1 MLDYIGKIQYNNFGS
16 KMEIIRFKNKS
27 DMDIYF
33 PQYDWVAEHKYYNDF
48 QRGSIKCPFEP
59 TVYGIGF
66 YGVGKYKSRENGIK
80 TNVYKEWYNMFAR
93 CYGNYKKRNITYE
106 DCHVCEEWHN
116 FQNFAKWHEE
126 NYYTINDKKM
136 CLDKDILYKGNKI
149 YSPNTCVFV
158 PQRINVLFIKSGKIR
173 GDYPIG
179 VAYNKR
185 DNVFESWISKC
196 SNDKKKKQ
204 IYLGRYNTFEEA
216 FQVYKI
222 EKEKYIKQVADE
234 YKLYIPKK
242 LYDAMYKWEV
252 DMND

>member
-1 MLDYIGKIQYNNFGS
+1 MGRLGEIGYNNFGS
-16 KMEIIRFKNKS
+16 KMEIVRFKNKS
-27 DMDIYF
+27 DIDVYF
-33 PQYDWVAEHKYYNDF
+33 PQYNWIAEHKYYNDF

-80 TNVYKEWYNMFAR
+80 TNAYKEWHNMFAR

-106 DCHVCEEWHN
+106 DCHVCEEWYN

-126 NYYTINDKKM
+126 NYYIINDKKM

-149 YSPNTCVFV
+149 YSPQTCIFV
-158 PQRINVLFIKSGKIR
+158 PQRINVLFIKSNKTR
-173 GDYPIG
+173 GNYPIG
-179 VAYNKR
+179 VMYNKR
-185 DNVFESWISKC
+185 DDAFESWISKC
-196 SNDKKKKQ
+196 NDNKKKQ
-204 IYLGRYNTFEEA
+204 ICLGKYNTSEEA

-222 EKEKYIKQVADE
+222 EKEKYIKQIADE

-242 LYDAMYKWEV
+242 LYDAMYEYEV